1 MVKTSTRRNTHKVL
15 AWFFLAQVPLAIYSQ
30 FFLHNLFDQLWRT
43 YLIFLS
49 LYAVVSTHWA
59 GAAAETPTKED

>member
-1 MVKTSTRRNTHKVL
+1 MKTSTRRHTHKVL
-15 AWFFLAQVPLAIYSQ
+15 AWFFLAQVPIALYAQ
-30 FFLHNLFDQLWRT
+30 FFLPDLFSHLWRT